1 MLQPTAIKVSIVIPV
16 YNTENYVVETVESIL
31 NQTLKEIEIII
42 INDGSTDNSFQLVRS
57 LALRDQRIRFYTQ
70 QNKGLSETRNYG
82 IELAKGEY
90 IYFMDSDDILSPTA
104 LMECYQKSK
113 SCNLDFLIFDAEVF
127 GAPNR
132 LNLKYKRGHL
142 IEDNVY
148 NGRILLE
155 IILNARA
162 WTASACLSFI
172 DLSFLKRTG
181 LTFYPKIL
189 HEDELFTFYLFLSA
203 HRIGR
208 INKAFFKRRLRPDS
222 IMGNKLSRADITGYF
237 TVAREIFSLKKNS
250 QDTTIDK
257 LIDTRLKFMFKDIL
271 YSSRSLKFKDRT
283 FVFYNCFRHYRQYS
297 PFKDL
302 LLVLFPGHHFFRK
315 FFPYKK

>member
-16 YNTENYVVETVESIL
+16 YNTENYVVEAVESIM

-57 LALRDQRIRFYTQ
+57 LALRDRRIRFYTQ

-90 IYFMDSDDILSPTA
+90 IYFMDSDDILSSTT
-104 LMECYQKSK
+104 LMECYQKCK
-113 SCNLDFLIFDAEVF
+113 AYNLDFLIFDAEVF

-132 LNLKYKRGHL
+132 LNLNYKRGHL

-148 NGRILLE
+148 NGRALLE

-189 HEDELFTFYLFLSA
+189 HEDELFTFHLFLSA

-208 INKAFFKRRLRPDS
+208 INKAFFKRRLRQNS
-222 IMGNKLSRADITGYF
+222 IMGNKFSRHNLNGYF
-237 TVAREIFSLKKNS
+237 TVAG
-250 QDTTIDK
+250 K
-257 LIDTRLKFMFKDIL
+257 LIRFKKDSSDPVVRSLIDEHLTDMFKGIL
-271 YSSRSLKFKDRT
+271 YSSRSLKFKDRI
-283 FVFYNCFRHYRQYS
+283 FVFKSCIQNFFPYS
-297 PFKDL
+297 SFKNL
-302 LLVLFPGHHFFRK
+302 LLVLFPVKRIFQKNG
-315 FFPYKK
+315 